1 MKNKKSLS
9 YRIYSKKNLKMAE
22 EKTNLLG
29 VNNKLD
35 AVDLLNTRLFLSI
48 VVFIGILYFVDFG
61 YFIAPIVTFLVY
73 ELFFPVVVD
82 QKIEKRRRVL
92 EKDSLYFFEILVLSL
107 EAGRNIKTAIEV
119 TTNNIDS
126 ELSDEF
132 KKVVKDVNYGKDLKR
147 ILIQFYIMP
156 FDYERIH
163 IKEIEQYRKNEKSIG
178 IPIVVERSF
187 FQLSETERREFLVS
201 SMLSKF
207 STLENVVK
215 NKKLDTNMKKL
226 VHDFSYNLRTFV

>member
-1 MKNKKSLS
+1 MEDMNILAFFLSYPSLPIDASEEVSEEAIKRGGEFRTYIWGEKDIDVFLKSLS
-9 YRIYSKKNLKMAE
+9 Y
-22 EKTNLLG
+22 
-29 VNNKLD
+29 
-35 AVDLLNTRLFLSI
+35 
-48 VVFIGILYFVDFG
+48 
-61 YFIAPIVTFLVY
+61 
-73 ELFFPVVVD
+73 
-82 QKIEKRRRVL
+82 
-92 EKDSLYFFEILVLSL
+92 
-107 EAGRNIKTAIEV
+107 
-119 TTNNIDS
+119 
-126 ELSDEF
+126 
-132 KKVVKDVNYGKDLKR
+132 VNYGKDLKR
-147 ILIQFYIMP
+147 ILFQFYIMP
-156 FDYERIH
+156 CDYERIH